1 MGPAP
6 GHGGATLIAAG
17 LRKRS
22 VSIAGHRT
30 SISLEPEFWTALE
43 EAAAV
48 RGWSLARLIGEI
60 DRTRDQQQAGRN
72 LSSALRVFLLAEA
85 RAPRPR
91 DSRES

>member
-1 MGPAP
+1 MGQAS
-6 GHGGATLIAAG
+6 GHGGATSIAGG

-43 EAAAV
+43 AAAAA

-85 RAPRPR
+85 REPRPR
-91 DSRES
+91 DGES